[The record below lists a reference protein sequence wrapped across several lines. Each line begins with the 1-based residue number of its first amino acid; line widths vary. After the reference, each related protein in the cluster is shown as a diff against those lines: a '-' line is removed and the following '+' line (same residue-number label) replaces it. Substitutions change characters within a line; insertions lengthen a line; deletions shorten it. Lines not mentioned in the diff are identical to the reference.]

1 MSRLFALLLVLLLS
15 TADAAQPDPK
25 EPPPGPFSGRDGKAK
40 EKLLKEFGGTDA
52 SENAVALGLLWLG
65 KQQKKDG
72 SWEYDGSAKAELT
85 AATGMAVLAYLGAG
99 DTHKDKGKHQKT
111 IQSGLNWLVKHC
123 PATGANAGKFQ
134 SAATMYGQ
142 AIGTLALVEAYG
154 MTKDKTLLLGPAQA
168 AVNYI
173 QKAQAANGSW
183 GYRPGELGDTSI
195 VGWQIQALH
204 AAKLTKDIKVDDK
217 VIKNAIKFLDFAGA
231 GDNKS
236 RYGYRDAVGATEG
249 TALTA
254 VGLLCRERIDGWDAK
269 NVGLTEGVTGLLKRG
284 PAPFRRKAD
293 RSILRPLRHAGP
305 PRIRR
310 RRVEE
315 LARGAEGGRR
325 HAQGRATRLPDQ
337 PPDPEGRP
345 EPRELEPDPGHIG
358 QNCGRIGTTAMSAIV
373 LEAPYRHLPMKLPDP
388 KKP

>member
-1 MSRLFALLLVLLLS
+1 MSRLLALLLVLLLS

-25 EPPPGPFSGRDGKAK
+25 EKEPPPGPFAGRDGKAK
-40 EKLLKEFGGTDA
+40 EKLLKDFGGTDA
-52 SENAVALGLLWLG
+52 SENAIALGLIWLG

-72 SWEYDGSAKAELT
+72 SWEYDGTGKVELT

-99 DTHKDKGKHQKT
+99 DTHKEKGKHQKT

-134 SAATMYGQ
+134 SAGTMYGQ
-142 AIGTLALVEAYG
+142 AIGTLALLEAYG
-154 MTKDKTLLLGPAQA
+154 MTKDKALLLGPAQA

-173 QKAQAANGSW
+173 QKAQATNGSW

-236 RYGYRDAVGATEG
+236 RYGYRDAVGATDG
-249 TALTA
+249 TSLTA

-269 NVGLTEGVTGLLKRG
+269 NAGLTEGVEGLLSRG
-284 PAPFRRKAD
+284 PAPFGVKQIDRYYATTALQVLREYGGDEWKTWNEGRR
-293 RSILRPLRHAGP
+293 GP
-305 PRIRR
+305 MG
-310 RRVEE
+310 
-315 LARGAEGGRR
+315 LQGGRAIR
-325 HAQGRATRLPDQ
+325 SSTSRSRRTARTSEAGIPTPDTAARSAAGSA
-337 PPDPEGRP
+337 PPLCP
-345 EPRELEPDPGHIG
+345 
-358 QNCGRIGTTAMSAIV
+358 
-373 LEAPYRHLPMKLPDP
+373 
-388 KKP
+388 

>member
-15 TADAAQPDPK
+15 NADAAQPDPK

-52 SENAVALGLLWLG
+52 SENAVALGLFWLD

-284 PAPFRRKAD
+284 SAPFGAKQIDRYFAHYGTQVLREYGGDEWKNWYEGPKAADSTRKD
-293 RSILRPLRHAGP
+293 GLRDCLINLQIQKEGP
-305 PRIRR
+305 N
-310 RRVEE
+310 
-315 LARGAEGGRR
+315 LGSW
-325 HAQGRATRLPDQ
+325 D
-337 PPDPEGRP
+337 
-345 EPRELEPDPGHIG
+345 PDPGHIG
-358 QNCGRIGTTAMSAIV
+358 QNCGRIGTTAMSAIA